1 MIAGFEPMILCK
13 LASCLYHF
21 AASVIEFVT
30 IVTVYLHCA
39 RCVVHLAQDP
49 QRPPPQSHG

>member
-1 MIAGFEPMILCK
+1 MIAGVEPMMLCK
-13 LASCLYHF
+13 LSSCLDHY
-21 AASVIEFVT
+21 AASVIELVT

-49 QRPPPQSHG
+49 QRPQPQSHG